1 VNSAGPGLAF
11 LLLISV
17 PLYWACM
24 RPRRWRGRFTVGD
37 LVIFPTSTFLQ
48 VGGIFVA
55 FVIGSMLIYALLTQK
70 RAEPQ
75 VLLTMILLFLVG
87 LSVLFRQVEL
97 DPEGITV
104 RYTWF
109 TKRMR
114 WSEIQSAH
122 RLGNGSW
129 LLLGGFRRMKLDR
142 HYSDF
147 ELLVLGIASQLQSR
161 QNTTQRLSYEDSCRH
176 LQSLGLLTEGIMP
189 VFPDRLPQFDDPQN
203 YGIRF
208 FRTHM
213 DHTSDL
219 SGLSLPRSFI
229 GRSEVRGTLFV
240 NSDLRQ
246 SNLTWNNFS
255 HVDFSDA
262 ILAGSDLRS
271 SFYVEV
277 RFLRANLRGADLRL
291 ATFERCDFAEAAFE
305 NAILTRTQGD
315 SMTLSDQQRAQI
327 DWREDPGREPPGG

>member
-17 PLYWACM
+17 PLCWAYM

-55 FVIGSMLIYALLTQK
+55 FVIGSMLIFAFLAQK

-75 VLLTMILLFLVG
+75 VLLMMILLFFVG

-109 TKRMR
+109 KQRMR

-147 ELLVLGIASQLQSR
+147 ELLVLGIARQLESR
-161 QNTTQRLSYEDSCRH
+161 QNAAQRPSYEDSCRH
-176 LQSLGLLTEGIMP
+176 LQSVGLLPEGIMP

-208 FRTHM
+208 FRTHL

-219 SGLSLPRSFI
+219 SVWLEALLGARRFEEPSLSTRISA
-229 GRSEVRGTLFV
+229 R
-240 NSDLRQ
+240 
-246 SNLTWNNFS
+246 
-255 HVDFSDA
+255 A
-262 ILAGSDLRS
+262 ILLGITSRMLISAMRS
-271 SFYVEV
+271 SRDQTCDHLSMWRYVSCARTSV
-277 RFLRANLRGADLRL
+277 A
-291 ATFERCDFAEAAFE
+291 
-305 NAILTRTQGD
+305 LT
-315 SMTLSDQQRAQI
+315 
-327 DWREDPGREPPGG
+327 